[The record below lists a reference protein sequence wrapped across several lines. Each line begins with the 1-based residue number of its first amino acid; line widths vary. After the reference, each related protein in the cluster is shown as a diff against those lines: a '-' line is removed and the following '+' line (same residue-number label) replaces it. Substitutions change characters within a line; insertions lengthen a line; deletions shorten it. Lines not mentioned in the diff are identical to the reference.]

1 MIIIIKCLDGTQA
14 SGLQHLAD
22 EINKGTFGKH
32 TGSKHERITDAG
44 GIPISVIVSFP
55 FACSGTSQRR
65 VLQDVRALTPLP
77 EGSFGQVNP
86 ITKGTRPSWRG
97 KTDNNLYLNLTDT
110 QRLNGTSGKPAGPI
124 SPALN
129 AEGWIPAM
137 LPQGSLGKR

>member
-1 MIIIIKCLDGTQA
+1 MASSSLEDTALGEAVIIIIKCLDGTQA

-22 EINKGTFGKH
+22 EINKGAFGKH

-77 EGSFGQVNP
+77 EGSLGRQ
-86 ITKGTRPSWRG
+86 IPSPRALGPPGVG
-97 KTDNNLYLNLTDT
+97 KQTT
-110 QRLNGTSGKPAGPI
+110 I
-124 SPALN
+124 C
-129 AEGWIPAM
+129 I
-137 LPQGSLGKR
+137 